1 MFAKKHNTTDSAFAN
16 EALRPAVCK
25 LVLFTDA
32 FANKTISFANA
43 YILRLV
49 CKRRLSFANA
59 AILQTQTNI
68 YIECACALDLRLL
81 AGVAQCVP
89 AEQELVRVGWALEA
103 CRCVRGTSCVRS
115 FQEKASC
122 LVALLRL
129 RRQCM
134 PHCSLKVRADY

>member
-1 MFAKKHNTTDSAFAN
+1 MGGGGGGLGGCTPTPAVIDAPRAVADCICKHIQPTDSAFAN

-68 YIECACALDLRLL
+68 YII
-81 AGVAQCVP
+81 
-89 AEQELVRVGWALEA
+89 
-103 CRCVRGTSCVRS
+103 
-115 FQEKASC
+115 
-122 LVALLRL
+122 
-129 RRQCM
+129 
-134 PHCSLKVRADY
+134 